1 MTLHNAISA
10 HERTT
15 PRSEVDYAS
24 LKDTYAC
31 PCDESTMYDKFLM
44 PVKAKGM
51 WVWFDGDEEPYL
63 DLVLNYSS
71 VNFGHCYPPIVEIA
85 KKVIERVDQI
95 HSFHSKDKLEL
106 SEYLSKKV
114 SIDEEYKVYF
124 NIGGSA
130 AVSDAIRLCR
140 YSTGRR
146 HMISF
151 DGSFHGV
158 SHTAASVADDRLVVK
173 EQFGIPISDYTFSVP
188 FPSTHNDVTINSCLE
203 RIEKLIVDNDIA
215 GIIVEPIQGAGGFI
229 IPKDS
234 FLLELSNLCKRCE
247 VKLIIDEIQ
256 VGFGRAGSLFV
267 YQQYGVTNPDIVL
280 LSKSIAGGYFPVSA
294 VIARSNLFD
303 NVPVRGTAF
312 QTTFNN
318 SSFGL
323 AIANQLMKLVEKEKI
338 FESVLEKG
346 AILLKK
352 LSFMAK
358 SPYVANL
365 RGVGL
370 AIAFDIVDPLSK
382 LPSDKLAKIFV
393 SQCLEGHVISY
404 ACGVHFNSV
413 KVIASLVVSNDEID
427 TIVERLVMCLQRF
440 HDCVNQ

>member
-1 MTLHNAISA
+1 MKLNNKISA
-10 HERTT
+10 YKKDM
-15 PRSEVDYAS
+15 PVSEIDYAF
-24 LKDTYAC
+24 LRDTYAC
-31 PCDESTMYDKFLM
+31 PCDESKMYDKFLM

-51 WVWFDGDEEPYL
+51 WVWFDGEEEPYL

-106 SEYLSKKV
+106 SEYLAKKV
-114 SIDEEYKVYF
+114 SLDENYKVYF

-140 YSTGRR
+140 YSTGKRY
-146 HMISF
+146 MISF

-158 SHTAASVADDRLVVK
+158 SHTAASVVDDRLVAK
-173 EQFGIPISDYTFSVP
+173 EQFGIPISDHTFFVP
-188 FPSTHNDVTINSCLE
+188 FPSRHNDVTVSYCLE
-203 RIEKLIVDNDIA
+203 KIEKLISDNDVA
-215 GIIVEPIQGAGGFI
+215 GIIVEPVQGAGGFI

-234 FLLELSNLCKRCE
+234 FLFELSELCKRCE

-256 VGFGRAGSLFV
+256 VGFGRAGSFFV

-294 VIARSNLFD
+294 VIARSHLFD

-323 AIANQLMKLVEKEKI
+323 AIANELMKLVEKEKI
-338 FESVLEKG
+338 IDNVPEKG
-346 AILLKK
+346 DILLKK
-352 LSFMAK
+352 LSFLSK
-358 SPYVANL
+358 SPYVADL
-365 RGVGL
+365 RGLGL

-393 SQCLEGHVISY
+393 SQCLEEHVISY
-404 ACGVHFNSV
+404 ACGVNFNSI
-413 KVIASLVVSNDEID
+413 KIIPSLVITNEEID
-427 TIVERLVMCLQRF
+427 TIVEKLGKCVQRF
-440 HDCVNQ
+440 HECVK

>member
-1 MTLHNAISA
+1 VKIDNEISVC
-10 HERTT
+10 EKDL
-15 PRSEVDYAS
+15 PVSEVDYVS

-31 PCDESTMYDKFLM
+31 PCDESSMYDKFLM

-51 WVWFDGDEEPYL
+51 WVWFDGEEEPYL

-106 SEYLSKKV
+106 SEYLSNKV
-114 SIDEEYKVYF
+114 SIEEDYKVYF

-140 YSTGRR
+140 YSTGKRY
-146 HMISF
+146 MISF

-158 SHTAASVADDRLVVK
+158 SHTAASVVDDRLVVK

-188 FPSTHNDVTINSCLE
+188 FPSTHNDVTISHCLE
-203 RIEKLIVDNDIA
+203 RIEKLILDNDVA

-338 FESVLEKG
+338 FESVQEKG

-365 RGVGL
+365 RGLGL

-393 SQCLEGHVISY
+393 SQCLEENVISY

-413 KVIASLVVSNDEID
+413 KIIPSLVVSNDEMD
-427 TIVERLVMCLQRF
+427 TIVERLGMCLQRF

>member
-1 MTLHNAISA
+1 MKQYNKETVCEI
-10 HERTT
+10 
-15 PRSEVDYAS
+15 DYAS

-51 WVWFDGDEEPYL
+51 WVWFDGEEEPYL

-85 KKVIERVDQI
+85 KNVIEKVDQI

-114 SIDEEYKVYF
+114 STEKDYKVYF

-140 YSTGRR
+140 SSTGKRY
-146 HMISF
+146 MISF

-158 SHTAASVADDRLVVK
+158 SHTAVSVVDDRLVAK
-173 EQFGIPISDYTFSVP
+173 EQFGIPVSEYTFSVP
-188 FPSTHNDVTINSCLE
+188 FPGRHNDVTVSDSLE
-203 RIEKLIVDNDIA
+203 KIEKLISDNDVA

-234 FLLELSNLCKRCE
+234 FLLELSELCKRCE

-256 VGFGRAGSLFV
+256 VGFGRAGSFFV
-267 YQQYGVTNPDIVL
+267 YQQYGVTDPDIVL

-303 NVPVRGTAF
+303 SVPVRGTAF

-323 AIANQLMKLVEKEKI
+323 GIANQLMKLVEKEKI
-338 FESVLEKG
+338 FESIPEKG
-346 AILLKK
+346 ECLLNK
-352 LSFMAK
+352 LSFLNQ
-358 SPYVANL
+358 SPYIANL
-365 RGVGL
+365 RGMGL

-382 LPSDKLAKIFV
+382 QPSDKLAKIFV
-393 SQCLEGHVISY
+393 SKCLEEHVISY
-404 ACGVHFNSV
+404 ACGVNFNSV
-413 KVIASLVVSNDEID
+413 KIIPTLVVTNDEID
-427 TIVERLVMCLQRF
+427 IIAERLGKCLEKF
-440 HDCVNQ
+440 HDSVQ

>member
-1 MTLHNAISA
+1 MRPYPKMSV
-10 HERTT
+10 
-15 PRSEVDYAS
+15 SEIDYAF

-31 PCDESTMYDKFLM
+31 PCDESKMYDKFLM
-44 PVKAKGM
+44 PVKAEGM
-51 WVWFDGDEEPYL
+51 WVWFDGEEEPYL

-114 SIDEEYKVYF
+114 SLEKNYKVYF

-140 YSTGRR
+140 HSTGKKY
-146 HMISF
+146 MISF

-158 SHTAASVADDRLVVK
+158 SHTAASVADDRLVAK
-173 EQFGIPISDYTFSVP
+173 EQFGIPVSEYTLSVP
-188 FPSTHNDVTINSCLE
+188 FPSKHNDVTVSDSLE
-203 RIEKLIVDNDIA
+203 KIEKLISDYDVA

-234 FLLELSNLCKRCE
+234 FLLELSEFCKRCE

-256 VGFGRAGSLFV
+256 VGFGRAGSFFV

-294 VIARSNLFD
+294 VIARSDLFD
-303 NVPVRGTAF
+303 SVPVRGTAF

-323 AIANQLMKLVEKEKI
+323 GIANQLMKLVENEKI
-338 FESVLEKG
+338 FESIPEKG
-346 AILLKK
+346 KNLLNK
-352 LSFMAK
+352 LSILSQ
-358 SPYVANL
+358 SPYVADL
-365 RGVGL
+365 RGMGL
-370 AIAFDIVDPLSK
+370 AIAFDIVDPVSK
-382 LPSDKLAKIFV
+382 KPSAKLAKTFV
-393 SQCLEGHVISY
+393 SKCLEEHVISY
-404 ACGVHFNSV
+404 ACGVNFNSV
-413 KVIASLVVSNDEID
+413 KIIPSLVVTNDEID
-427 TIVERLVMCLQRF
+427 IIVDKLDKCLQRF
-440 HDCVNQ
+440 HDTVK

>member
-1 MTLHNAISA
+1 MKLDNEMSA
-10 HERTT
+10 
-15 PRSEVDYAS
+15 SEIDYAS

-51 WVWFDGDEEPYL
+51 WVWFDGEEEPYL

-106 SEYLSKKV
+106 SEYLSNKV
-114 SIDEEYKVYF
+114 SSDKDYKVYF

-130 AVSDAIRLCR
+130 AVADAIRLCR
-140 YSTGRR
+140 YSTGKRY
-146 HMISF
+146 MISF

-158 SHTAASVADDRLVVK
+158 SHTAASVVDDRLVAK
-173 EQFGIPISDYTFSVP
+173 EQFGIPISDHTLSVP
-188 FPSTHNDVTINSCLE
+188 FPSKHNDVTISDCLE
-203 RIEKLIVDNDIA
+203 KIEKLILDNDVA

-229 IPKDS
+229 LPKDS
-234 FLLELSNLCKRCE
+234 FLLELSELCKRCDTR
-247 VKLIIDEIQ
+247 LIIDEIQ
-256 VGFGRAGSLFV
+256 VGFGRAGSFFV
-267 YQQYGVTNPDIVL
+267 YQQYGVTDPDIVL

-303 NVPVRGTAF
+303 NVPRRGTAF

-323 AIANQLMKLVEKEKI
+323 GIANELMKLVEKEKI
-338 FESVLEKG
+338 FDRVPEKGNLLLEKLG
-346 AILLKK
+346 SLG
-352 LSFMAK
+352 K
-358 SPYVANL
+358 SPYVAHL
-365 RGVGL
+365 RGMGL
-370 AIAFDIVDPLSK
+370 AIAFDIVDPVSK

-393 SQCLEGHVISY
+393 SQCLEEHVISY
-404 ACGVHFNSV
+404 ACGVDFSSV
-413 KVIASLVVSNDEID
+413 KIIPSLVVTNDEID
-427 TIVERLVMCLQRF
+427 IIVERLGRCLQRF
-440 HDCVNQ
+440 HDCVK

>member
-1 MTLHNAISA
+1 MKPYDKTSVYEKDIPAPEI
-10 HERTT
+10 
-15 PRSEVDYAS
+15 DYAS

-31 PCDESTMYDKFLM
+31 PCDESRMYDKFLM

-51 WVWFDGDEEPYL
+51 WVWFDGEEDPYL

-85 KKVIERVDQI
+85 KEVIERVDQI

-106 SEYLSKKV
+106 SEYLSRKV
-114 SIDEEYKVYF
+114 SSDKNYKVYF

-140 YSTGRR
+140 YSTGKRY
-146 HMISF
+146 MISF

-158 SHTAASVADDRLVVK
+158 SHTAASVVDDRLVVK

-188 FPSTHNDVTINSCLE
+188 FPSRHNDVTIGSCLE
-203 RIEKLIVDNDIA
+203 KIEKLVSDNDVA

-234 FLLELSNLCKRCE
+234 FLLELSKLCKRLE

-256 VGFGRAGSLFV
+256 VGFGRAGSFFV

-294 VIARSNLFD
+294 VIARSDLFD
-303 NVPVRGTAF
+303 SVPVRGTAF

-323 AIANQLMKLVEKEKI
+323 AIANRLMKLVEKEKI
-338 FESVLEKG
+338 FDSIPAKGDMLLE
-346 AILLKK
+346 K
-352 LSFMAK
+352 LSFLDR
-358 SPYVANL
+358 SPYVADL
-365 RGVGL
+365 RGMGL

-382 LPSDKLAKIFV
+382 LPSDRLAKIFV
-393 SQCLEGHVISY
+393 SQCLEEHVISY
-404 ACGVHFNSV
+404 ACGVNFNSV
-413 KVIASLVVSNDEID
+413 KIIPSLVVTNEEMDI
-427 TIVERLVMCLQRF
+427 IVERLGKCLQRF
-440 HDCVNQ
+440 HDCVK